1 MGLQATNAN
10 GRMPWTTTGQLKR
23 KGTGFSIVE
32 WVSLRRRHLSRNL
45 DKVRKGSRQILIKL
59 YAFPSCLLRGVCSY
73 RCLHSVMI
81 YATFFPTSTQIRIN
95 TFHPE
100 DENIYFWPDIPSKN
114 HPTSFIYF
122 PLQPKPSKQLSII
135 KVFFSS
141 ICPWTHIKMALSS
154 TTEGDSTWVIN
165 NLDIAKVS
173 SQSASFNCIQILGFF
188 FSPSWLWAHH
198 SLSRKGYPS
207 QFSWPVPSHL
217 ADLEHW
223 SASGLSSRTFP
234 SLSTLTMSHP
244 GHAFK

>member
-23 KGTGFSIVE
+23 KGTDFSIVE
-32 WVSLRRRHLSRNL
+32 RVSLRRRHLSRNL
-45 DKVRKGSRQILIKL
+45 DKGRKGSRQILIKL

-154 TTEGDSTWVIN
+154 ATEGDSTSE
-165 NLDIAKVS
+165 S
-173 SQSASFNCIQILGFF
+173 SITLILPKSVLSLLLLTAFKFLNFF
-188 FSPSWLWAHH
+188 FSL
-198 SLSRKGYPS
+198 
-207 QFSWPVPSHL
+207 L
-217 ADLEHW
+217 A
-223 SASGLSSRTFP
+223 
-234 SLSTLTMSHP
+234 LSTPLS
-244 GHAFK
+244 

>member
-173 SQSASFNCIQILGFF
+173 SQSASFNCIQILEFF
-188 FSPSWLWAHH
+188 FSL
-198 SLSRKGYPS
+198 
-207 QFSWPVPSHL
+207 L
-217 ADLEHW
+217 A
-223 SASGLSSRTFP
+223 
-234 SLSTLTMSHP
+234 LSTPLS
-244 GHAFK
+244 